1 MMPAAGRMHPDD
13 PDERTRTPKAVL
25 SDSLERIAVGQIYE
39 VTIADEIERPVIGAN
54 GVCKLGGAD
63 MRIAGARKGERYRV
77 RVLALGINQ
86 WTGRMEATVQKIE
99 GPL

>member
-1 MMPAAGRMHPDD
+1 MHPAD
-13 PDERTRTPKAVL
+13 PTDHDEGAPHAKDTPVL
-25 SDSLERIAVGQIYE
+25 SDSHDHHVIVGQIYE

-77 RVLALGINQ
+77 RVLALGVNQ